1 MPMFGNA
8 SSNTVGDEYGS
19 PIVQETRVENLS
31 SSEGSIPRAIRRNK
45 TRRARQEMESSIQFV
60 AEQNAFA
67 VEERNRR
74 HEEQAK
80 QIQEETD
87 DRNMQRNTSDYTPMS
102 KAYFDRKKREI
113 MVQRELFISDYNPTM
128 ADDDDDNYRL

>member
-1 MPMFGNA
+1 M
-8 SSNTVGDEYGS
+8 
-19 PIVQETRVENLS
+19 VENLS
-31 SSEGSIPRAIRRNK
+31 SSEGSIPRAMRRNK
-45 TRRARQEMESSIQFV
+45 ARRARQEMESSIRYV
-60 AEQNAFA
+60 TEQNAFA

-74 HEEQAK
+74 HEERTK